1 MTTPR
6 GVVPPSLPVA
16 LRQYD
21 QRSMEQFN
29 NVLRLYFNQV
39 SNRINAPTPHASYF
53 DTTTQTNPVANTV
66 NLFTFNSVVSDYEV
80 TRGTPTSKIYVANT
94 GVYNFQFSAQLDKSG
109 GSASAV
115 YIWPRIN
122 GVNVPDSNTKIV
134 IDGPNNEIVAAWN
147 FVLVME
153 ANDYFE
159 LAWESA
165 DTDVII
171 PYVAATNNRPA
182 IPSIILSVVWV
193 SNYGSAIYQAAT

>member
-6 GVVPPSLPVA
+6 GVVAPNLPVA
-16 LRQYD
+16 PATWD
-21 QRSMEQFN
+21 QRFQDQFA
-29 NVLRLYFNQV
+29 NVLRLYFNQI

-53 DTTTQTNPVANTV
+53 DTTTQPNPVADAV
-66 NLFTFNSVVSDYEV
+66 NLFTYNSVVSDYEV

-94 GVYNFQFSAQLDKSG
+94 GVYNFQFSAQLDKTG

-122 GVNVPDSNTKIV
+122 GVNLPDSATKIV

-147 FVLVME
+147 FVLVLK

-159 LAWESA
+159 LAWESS
-165 DTDVII
+165 DTNVVI
-171 PYVAATNNRPA
+171 PYVTATGNIPA

-193 SNYGSAIYQAAT
+193 SNYGAAIYQPAT

>member
-6 GVVPPSLPVA
+6 GVVPPNLPVA

-21 QRSMEQFN
+21 QRGMEQFN

-53 DTTTQTNPVANTV
+53 DTTTQTNPVANAV

-134 IDGPNNEIVAAWN
+134 IDGPNSEIVAAWN

-159 LAWESA
+159 LAWEAA
-165 DTDVII
+165 DTAVII

-182 IPSIILSVVWV
+182 IPSVILSVVWV